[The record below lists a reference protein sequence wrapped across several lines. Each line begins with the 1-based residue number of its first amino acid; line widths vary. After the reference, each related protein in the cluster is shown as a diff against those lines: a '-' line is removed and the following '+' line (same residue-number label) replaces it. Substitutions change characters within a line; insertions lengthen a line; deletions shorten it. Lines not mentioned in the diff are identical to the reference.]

1 MAGAVELKPKV
12 MGAEALGAAAAAED
26 PPNENVGDEE
36 GVNEEVKG
44 GESSKRR
51 KPTERSNKRCED
63 HHISIQL
70 MKSLILLQQSKLGF
84 RGKMWVFSLCWSV
97 IFVF

>member
-12 MGAEALGAAAAAED
+12 MGAEALGAAAAAD

-44 GESSKRR
+44 GAGLGA
-51 KPTERSNKRCED
+51 C
-63 HHISIQL
+63 QL
-70 MKSLILLQQSKLGF
+70 VPNREELVVPLELADA
-84 RGKMWVFSLCWSV
+84 
-97 IFVF
+97 FVELS

>member
-44 GESSKRR
+44 GAGLGA
-51 KPTERSNKRCED
+51 C
-63 HHISIQL
+63 QL
-70 MKSLILLQQSKLGF
+70 VPNREELVVPLELADA
-84 RGKMWVFSLCWSV
+84 
-97 IFVF
+97 FVELS

>member
-12 MGAEALGAAAAAED
+12 MGAEALGAAAVED

-44 GESSKRR
+44 GAGLGACQLVPNREELVV
-51 KPTERSNKRCED
+51 PLELED
-63 HHISIQL
+63 E
-70 MKSLILLQQSKLGF
+70 
-84 RGKMWVFSLCWSV
+84 
-97 IFVF
+97 FVELS